1 MNLPITIG
9 MWLLAGLPIVLLLYL
24 MVGRGWG
31 AYKAAP
37 VGLVI
42 ALISGLVFYRAN
54 LPLIKSEILKGAWN
68 TLSVLLVVW
77 PAILLYEV
85 VNESKAFIVF
95 RQELKRLTPNELLQI
110 LAIGWVFVSF
120 LQGITGFGVPVAVG
134 APILLGLGVKP
145 LYAVIIPL
153 LGHAW
158 AGTFGTLAVA
168 WDALVLQTN
177 LLGMPEQLLQTG
189 LWAGLFIWIYNFS
202 AAILICWF
210 YGKWE
215 GVKKGIPAVALISLI
230 QGGGQLLLTQVNTT
244 LAAFLPATIG
254 LVVILLLNRT
264 KAYGTTWN
272 LETSPIMDRQDSR
285 ESGEAYPKEMS
296 MHQAFFPYYAL
307 TLITLLVLLIRPL
320 NRFLSQWAISL
331 SFPETQTGYGFINPE
346 VIGYSPITPLTH
358 AGLFLLLAAI
368 IGYFY
373 YLNNGWL
380 EKASRQGILRRSI
393 QKTIPPGLAILGFII
408 MSRIMGGT
416 GQTYVLAQGIATT
429 LGLSYVIFSPLVGL
443 LGAFMTSSNMS
454 SNILFGGFQLTIAEL
469 LGVNGAK
476 IVAAQTAGGTVGTAL
491 TPGSIVL
498 GATTAGIMGQE
509 GKILKK
515 LLPIGAILA
524 LVIGALVY
532 ISL

>member
-9 MWLLAGLPIVLLLYL
+9 MWLLAVLPIVLLLYL

-31 AYKAAP
+31 ANKAAP
-37 VGLVI
+37 VGLAI
-42 ALISGLVFYRAN
+42 ALLNGLIFYRAN
-54 LPLIKSEILKGAWN
+54 LYLISGEVLKGVWN

-85 VNESKAFIVF
+85 VNESHAFVVF
-95 RQELKRLTPNELLQI
+95 RHELKRATPNELLQI

-177 LLGMPEQLLQTG
+177 LNSMPEQLLQTA
-189 LWAGLFIWIYNFS
+189 LWAGVFIWIYNFS
-202 AAILICWF
+202 AGVLICWF
-210 YGKWE
+210 YGKWKA
-215 GVKKGIPAVALISLI
+215 VKKGSLAVAMISLI

-244 LAAFLPATIG
+244 LAAFVPATAA
-254 LVVILLLNRT
+254 LVVILLLNKTRT
-264 KAYGTTWN
+264 YKDPWQIDS
-272 LETSPIMDRQDSR
+272 SPIMNRENSR
-285 ESGEAYPKEMS
+285 EDVEGYPKEMTL
-296 MHQAFFPYYAL
+296 HQAFFPYYVL
-307 TLITLLVLLIRPL
+307 TLITLVVLLVKPL
-320 NRFLSQWAISL
+320 NTFLNQWALSL
-331 SFPETQTGYGFINPE
+331 SFPETQTAYGFVNPE

-358 AGLFLLLAAI
+358 AGLFLFLAAV
-368 IGYFY
+368 IGYIY
-373 YLNNGWL
+373 YLTNRWIDA
-380 EKASRQGILRRSI
+380 ASGQGILRRSI
-393 QKTIPPGLAILGFII
+393 KKTIPPGLAILGFII

-429 LGLSYVIFSPLVGL
+429 LGVSYVIFSPMVGL

-454 SNILFGGFQLTIAEL
+454 SNILFGKFQLTIAEL
-469 LGVNGAK
+469 LGVNAAK

-491 TPGSIVL
+491 TPGSVIL

-509 GKILKK
+509 GNILKK
-515 LLPIGAILA
+515 LLPIGSVLAI
-524 LVIGALVY
+524 VIGVLVY
-532 ISL
+532 ISM